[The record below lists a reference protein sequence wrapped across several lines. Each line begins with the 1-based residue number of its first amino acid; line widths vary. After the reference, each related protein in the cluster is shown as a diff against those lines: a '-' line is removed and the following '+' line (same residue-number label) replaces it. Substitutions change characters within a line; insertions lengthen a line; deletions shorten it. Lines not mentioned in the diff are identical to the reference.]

1 MVDDRL
7 VKIVGQILGVAP
19 NAITPDTGADNTSA
33 WDSVGHLNLVLEVE
47 SVFGV
52 RFSSQDIPLLTSVG
66 RIQEALARQRAM

>member
-7 VKIVGQILGVAP
+7 VKVVGQVLGIAP
-19 NAITPDTGADNTSA
+19 GTITTETGADNTPA
-33 WDSVGHLNLVLEVE
+33 WDSVGHLNLVLEIE

-66 RIQEALARQRAM
+66 RIQEVLSRQRVI